1 MSAQQRQKRSG
12 NTYNLSNRVEIPT
25 ELQVTDKEALADEFS
40 SQPISGQVLPSL
52 DPDSD
57 TGSSID
63 ISLVFVNNVSE
74 SDSEL
79 VSKD

>member
-1 MSAQQRQKRSG
+1 MPAQQRQKWSG
-12 NTYNLSNRVEIPT
+12 NTYNLRNRVEIPT
-25 ELQVTDKEALADEFS
+25 ELQVSDDGALADEFP
-40 SQPISGQVLPSL
+40 SQSILGQVLPSL
-52 DPDSD
+52 DPDSN

-63 ISLVFVNNVSE
+63 FSLVFVNNVSE